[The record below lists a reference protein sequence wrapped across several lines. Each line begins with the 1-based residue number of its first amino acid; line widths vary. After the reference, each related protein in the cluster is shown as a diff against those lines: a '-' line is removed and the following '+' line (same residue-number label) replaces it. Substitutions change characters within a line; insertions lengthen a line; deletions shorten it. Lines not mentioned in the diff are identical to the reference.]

1 MNNND
6 RLTRLRYALDIKDED
21 VVKIFNMG
29 GASVTADQVRAFTTS
44 TRTSEDEYEREYEE
58 VLDNEHFERF
68 LNGIITSQRGVR
80 EGAPEPKL
88 ELTDDN
94 ANNLLLKKMKIALSL
109 TTEDLHEIM
118 EDAGGRL
125 TKSELGAVLRKEGH
139 RNYKPCGDRYARNF
153 LNGLKMRY
161 RGE

>member
-21 VVKIFNMG
+21 VVKIFDMG

-44 TRTSEDEYEREYEE
+44 TPTSEDEYEYEE